1 MTHALLVEMPGNEAM
16 AQALADAIEIDRVHL
31 ELRRF
36 PDDESYVRFRDD
48 PRGRP
53 VTMLCTLDRPDA
65 KLLPLLFAAGAAR
78 DLGATSVGL
87 IAPYL
92 AYMRQ
97 DRRFL
102 SGEAVTSKHFSRLI
116 SSAFDWLI
124 TIDPHLHRRHGL
136 SEIYSI
142 PTRVLHAMPLLA
154 SWINENVQEALLV
167 GPDIESDQWV
177 AATASLVG
185 APHIVLQ
192 KTRRG
197 DRDVEVTLPP
207 IGRWRDRTP
216 VLVDD
221 IISTARTM
229 IDAIGHLA
237 RAGMRPA
244 VCVGVHGVFAGKA
257 YEELLEAGAARV
269 VTTNTI
275 IHASNAIDVAT
286 LLLPVLSEFVRHY
299 DALAPGDI

>member
-1 MTHALLVEMPGNEAM
+1 MTAALVAMPGNEAL
-16 AQALADAIEIDRVHL
+16 AQVLANRMRIDHIHL

-36 PDDESYVRFRDD
+36 PDDESYARFRDD

-53 VTMLCTLDRPDA
+53 VAILCTLDRPDA
-65 KLLPLLFAAGAAR
+65 KLLPLTFAAGAAR

-87 IAPYL
+87 VAPYL

-102 SGEAVTSKHFSRLI
+102 SGEAVTSKHFARLI
-116 SSAFDWLI
+116 STMFDWLI

-154 SWINENVQEALLV
+154 SWIKENVAEALLV
-167 GPDIESDQWV
+167 GPDAESDQWV

-185 APHIVLQ
+185 VPHVVLQ

-197 DRDVEVTLPP
+197 DRNVQVTLPP
-207 IGRWRDRTP
+207 IERWRDRTP

-221 IISTARTM
+221 IISTGRTM
-229 IDAIGHLA
+229 IEAIGHLA

-244 VCVGVHGVFAGKA
+244 VCVGVHGVFAGNA
-257 YEELLEAGAARV
+257 YEELREAGAARV

-275 IHASNAIDVAT
+275 IHPSNAIDVAT
-286 LLLPVLSEFVRHY
+286 LLVPPLSAFLR
-299 DALAPGDI
+299 